1 MKKRGWMMAVSAA
14 VALWGMAASG
24 EVEVTNVSAKQ
35 RYPWNG
41 LVDIECTVEGIGG
54 EAEAEGLKFAVSA
67 VEESGKVHRAKHV
80 RAVRDGEETDDL
92 APQGNGAYRLV
103 WDARADLGPVRMDNV
118 TIRVAFDA
126 HNGVQLWEGGP
137 LWAETNLGAEAPED
151 YGLYFWW
158 GDTVGYRREGSAWVA
173 SDGSSENFQFYNDPI
188 SQQTYGKNISTL
200 QSEGWIV
207 SKDGTYVLA
216 PEHDAAQVQWGGGWR
231 MPTYQELYDLCY
243 NQCDWTWTTQNGV
256 NGYIVR
262 GRGDF
267 ADASIFLPAAGLG
280 YGTSLD
286 YAGSYGYYWSSV
298 PLSGDSYFAY
308 VLYFDSGYHYT
319 DDRLRYRGQSVRPV
333 QGSAE

>member
-126 HNGVQLWEGGP
+126 HTGVQLWEGGP
-137 LWAETNLGAEAPED
+137 LWAETNLGAEEPEE

-173 SDGSSENFQFYNDPI
+173 SDGSSENFSFSSGNTPTYN
-188 SQQTYGKNISTL
+188 KNNATL
-200 QSEGWIV
+200 QSEGWITAE
-207 SKDGTYVLA
+207 GVLA
-216 PEHDAAQVQWGGGWR
+216 PEHDAAQVHWGGGWR
-231 MPTYQELYDLCY
+231 MPTDSEFSELI
-243 NQCDWTWTTQNGV
+243 NNCDWTWTATNGV
-256 NGYIVR
+256 NGYVVR
-262 GRGDF
+262 GEGDFAEASIFVPAAGRGD
-267 ADASIFLPAAGLG
+267 
-280 YGTSLD
+280 GTSLN
-286 YAGSYGYYWSSV
+286 YAGSYGYVWSGV
-298 PLSGDSYFAY
+298 P
-308 VLYFDSGYHYT
+308 DSGYSY
-319 DDRLRYRGQSVRPV
+319 RAWGLYFNSGGRYVGYYNRSYGFSVRPV
-333 QGSAE
+333 RGSAE

>member
-67 VEESGKVHRAKHV
+67 VEESGKVHRARHV
-80 RAVRDGEETDDL
+80 RVVREGVESDELE
-92 APQGNGAYRLV
+92 PQGNGTHRLV

-118 TIRVAFDA
+118 TIRVTFDA
-126 HNGVQLWEGGP
+126 HNKVQLWEGGP
-137 LWAETNLGAEAPED
+137 YWAETNLGAEEPWE

-158 GDTVGYRREGSAWVA
+158 GDTVGYKREGSAWVA
-173 SDGSSENFQFYNDPI
+173 GDGSAENFSFSSGNTP
-188 SQQTYGKNISTL
+188 TYGKNISTL

-216 PEHDAAQVQWGGGWR
+216 PEHDAAQVQWGGSWR
-231 MPTYQELYDLCY
+231 MPTYQELDDLCY

-267 ADASIFLPAAGLG
+267 ADASIFLPAAGYGL
-280 YGTSLD
+280 GTSLD
-286 YAGSYGYYWSSV
+286 YAGSYGYYWSGV
-298 PLSGDSYFAY
+298 PSSSYSYYAY
-308 VLYFDSGYHYT
+308 DLYFYSGYHGTGY
-319 DDRLRYRGQSVRPV
+319 RSRYRGQSVRPV
-333 QGSAE
+333 QGVAE